1 MIFLFFHS
9 FCYTTFKTSIASK
22 VFGFRSLLRAHF
34 ENIIVNK
41 KTKENTG
48 NFPSF
53 EWLESKDPFSEYVFL
68 NSTNQL
74 DENRLLENEGKDF

>member
-1 MIFLFFHS
+1 MKIE
-9 FCYTTFKTSIASK
+9 
-22 VFGFRSLLRAHF
+22 SLT
-34 ENIIVNK
+34 K

-48 NFPSF
+48 NFPNF
-53 EWLESKDPFSEYVFL
+53 ESLESKDPFSEYVFL